1 MTIYSLEGLNPRE
14 IKAIRKS
21 LDSIP
26 ITGIDA
32 AFIAM
37 LQHKISTQ
45 IQEIENHIQNEEL
58 SKQKSL
64 EKAIQ
69 NNPESNSKRTQ
80 KGKKS

>member
-45 IQEIENHIQNEEL
+45 IQEIENHIKKEEIA
-58 SKQKSL
+58 KQKSL

-69 NNPESNSKRTQ
+69 NNPESNSKQ
-80 KGKKS
+80 KQGSKKS

>member
-1 MTIYSLEGLNPRE
+1 MTIYSLDNLTLRE
-14 IKAIRKS
+14 IKALRKS

-45 IQEIENHIQNEEL
+45 IQEIENHIKKEEIA
-58 SKQKSL
+58 KQKSL

-69 NNPESNSKRTQ
+69 KNPESNSKQ
-80 KGKKS
+80 KQGSKKS

>member
-37 LQHKISTQ
+37 LQHKTSTQ
-45 IQEIENHIQNEEL
+45 IQEIENHIKKEEIA
-58 SKQKSL
+58 KQKSL

-69 NNPESNSKRTQ
+69 NNPESNSKQ
-80 KGKKS
+80 KQGSKKS

>member
-1 MTIYSLEGLNPRE
+1 MTTYSLEGLNPRE

-37 LQHKISTQ
+37 LQHKTSTQ
-45 IQEIENHIQNEEL
+45 IQEIENHIKKEEIA
-58 SKQKSL
+58 KQKSL

-69 NNPESNSKRTQ
+69 NNPESNSKQ
-80 KGKKS
+80 KQGSKKS